1 MLLLLIVRRM
11 SINVKKNCKIVMHL
25 VTVTQATIQDQV
37 LKVIQATQ
45 DLEACLDCQ

>member
-1 MLLLLIVRRM
+1 
-11 SINVKKNCKIVMHL
+11 MHL